1 MRSRRDEFPAQVKV
15 DRFNYAGG
23 RCELCRKLIV
33 SVAHY
38 DHYPVAAALGGPGTF
53 DNCRCLCRHCHERV
67 TREYDQ
73 PAIAKSKRIAET
85 RMGLRAKKRSCFRK
99 PPPNY
104 DSFNRRWR
112 GEE

>member
-15 DRFNYAGG
+15 DRFKHAGG

-38 DHYPVAAALGGPGTF
+38 DHHPVPAALGGPGTF
-53 DNCRCLCRHCHERV
+53 DNCRCLCRLCHERV
-67 TREYDQ
+67 TREYDV

-85 RMGLRAKKRSCFRK
+85 RMGLRAPKRPFPKKQNPWGYR
-99 PPPNY
+99 
-104 DSFNRRWR
+104 
-112 GEE
+112 